1 MLYNA
6 AVVMAF
12 VAPLLL
18 LACAIDWLLDKLI
31 PIEKWDNF
39 MKW

>member
-1 MLYNA
+1 MLYRV

-12 VAPLLL
+12 VSPLLL

-31 PIEKWDNF
+31 PIDKWDSM